1 MLAIEKFFIKKFL
14 KGISTETFKIK
25 FWDDTEEIMG
35 DGKVAFAVIFNKP
48 LKKSE
53 VLEDA
58 CLAFGEAYMN
68 GDIDFEGDLQFILE
82 SIYRNKNSFLHSHK
96 LLSKII
102 KLKGTSMKKQKE
114 DISYH
119 YDLGNDF
126 YSLWLDETMSY
137 SCGYFKNE
145 DDTLYD
151 AEMNKIH
158 YILKKLNLKEDQTLL
173 DIGCGW
179 GYLIIEA
186 AKLYKVKALGI
197 TLSKEQYE
205 EVKRKVKNE
214 NLEDYVDV
222 RLMDYRDLEK
232 SKLKF
237 DRIVSVGMLEH
248 VGNSNIPLYFK
259 NIDKVLKDQGIFL
272 LHFITG
278 MFETEGNRWIKKYIF
293 PGGYIPTIRQVTDV
307 FTDLDFH
314 IVDLE
319 SLRLHYMKTLMC
331 WEENFENNLDKVR
344 KMFDEKFI
352 RMWRMYLCSCA
363 ASFHYGVVDIH
374 QFLLTKGL
382 NNDIPMTRDYLYK

>member
-1 MLAIEKFFIKKFL
+1 MEKFFIKKFL
-14 KGISTETFKIK
+14 NGISTETFKIK
-25 FWDDTEEIMG
+25 FWDGTEEIIG
-35 DGKVAFAVIFNKP
+35 DAEVAFTIIFNKP
-48 LKKSE
+48 VNKGKI
-53 VLEDA
+53 LEDA
-58 CLAFGEAYMN
+58 SLAFGEAYMD

-82 SIYRNKNSFLHSHK
+82 SIYKNKDSFLHSHK
-96 LLSKII
+96 LLSKVM
-102 KLKGTSMKKQKE
+102 KLKGTSIKKQKE

-126 YSLWLDETMSY
+126 YSLWLDKTMSY

-158 YILKKLNLKEDQTLL
+158 YILKKLNLKENQTLL

-186 AKLYKVKALGI
+186 TKLYKVKALGI
-197 TLSKEQYE
+197 TLSEEQYE
-205 EVKRKVKNE
+205 EVTERIKRE
-214 NLEDYVDV
+214 HLEEYVDV
-222 RLMDYRDLEK
+222 KLMDYRELEK

-248 VGNSNIPLYFK
+248 VGSSNIPLYFK
-259 NIDKVLKDQGIFL
+259 NIDKVLNDHGIFL

-293 PGGYIPTIRQVTDV
+293 PGGYIPTIRQVADV
-307 FTDLDFH
+307 FTDYDFH
-314 IVDLE
+314 IVDIE

-331 WEENFENNLDKVR
+331 WEKNFEDNIDKVR
-344 KMFDEKFI
+344 EKFDERFI

-363 ASFHYGVVDIH
+363 ASFHYGVVDVH

-382 NNDIPMTRDYLYK
+382 NNEIPITRDYLYK

>member
-1 MLAIEKFFIKKFL
+1 MFEIEKFFIKKFL
-14 KGISTETFKIK
+14 NGISTETFKIK
-25 FWDDTEEIMG
+25 FWDGTEEIIG
-35 DGKVAFAVIFNKP
+35 DGEVAFTIIFNKP
-48 LKKSE
+48 INKGKI
-53 VLEDA
+53 LEDA
-58 CLAFGEAYMN
+58 SLAFGEAYMD

-82 SIYRNKNSFLHSHK
+82 SIYKNKDSFLHSHK
-96 LLSKII
+96 LLSKVM
-102 KLKGTSMKKQKE
+102 KLKGTSLKKQKE

-126 YSLWLDETMSY
+126 YSLWLDKTMSY

-158 YILKKLNLKEDQTLL
+158 YILKKLNLKENQTLL

-197 TLSKEQYE
+197 TLSEEQYE
-205 EVKRKVKNE
+205 EVKERIKKE
-214 NLEDYVDV
+214 HLEEYVDV
-222 RLMDYRDLEK
+222 KLMDYRELEK

-248 VGNSNIPLYFK
+248 VGSSNIPLYFK
-259 NIDKVLKDQGIFL
+259 NIDKVLNDHGIFL
-272 LHFITG
+272 LHFITS

-293 PGGYIPTIRQVTDV
+293 PGGYIPTIRQVADV
-307 FTDLDFH
+307 FTDYDFH
-314 IVDLE
+314 IVDIE

-331 WEENFENNLDKVR
+331 WEKNFEDNIDKVR
-344 KMFDEKFI
+344 EKFDERFI

-363 ASFHYGVVDIH
+363 ASFHYGVVDVH

-382 NNDIPMTRDYLYK
+382 NNEIPITRDYLYK